1 MKIITKK
8 LFLTVTILALL
19 LTTNVVFASNSITN
33 QAGGGLNTA
42 VQEAYGGGNKVNVNE
57 GTFTQGLVIIINN
70 LLTFI
75 GILFFL
81 LIIYAGYLWMTARG
95 NQEQVEKAK
104 KITREAVIGLLII
117 ILARIFTEFIL
128 SQVGS
133 AVQE

>member
-42 VQEAYGGGNKVNVNE
+42 VQEAYGGGNKVNVNQ